1 MSLILKVTLQADSQI
16 VSFDDYNSIFP
27 PRYNTNVG
35 GEDKISVVVEKTLT
49 NWYNNKLKIYYTDP
63 SVIFESNDKTL
74 SGKLSF
80 LETNVQNDF
89 PLIVSEAKAILQGI
103 FSDGSTEKNNLPKKP
118 DYSLSIDDF
127 VSDKEYSIV
136 YSLNAP
142 QEENPQTPTEEQP
155 VTNEPDLTQEE
166 EFQNNLDETSNTNQ
180 EQGREERTSE
190 NINSTSNNNPQG
202 EQVSPGVKS
211 IFRNEIKAEKI
222 SFDTPA
228 NESEREEI
236 AESLGVLP
244 FLWYNSYQIDY
255 IDIQFLELS
264 ISNGL
269 PTLKTTFF
277 DTFGK
282 MKDEGFPLDD
292 TRVSLFLNPR
302 SQVLKPIHL
311 DFKIVNF
318 SVSGNSYTI
327 TGLINV
333 PNLYIKNYKSIS
345 KKTSFGAL
353 QEIAKDCRLG
363 FNSNID
369 DTNDMMTWIN
379 TGDRNLEFIE
389 NISEV
394 SYKSDETFLISYIDY
409 YYNLNYVDLEKELN
423 RDLRQELGIGN
434 VGLEEILKVDNKE
447 QVRSLVLTN
456 DASQKEGNNYFASY
470 RIINN
475 STLVSLREGY
485 YTTVKYYD
493 QIAKDFLIFDVDSI
507 TTKGNSKIILKGA
520 PQDDQFFK
528 DNSNLIYT
536 GKMDSDNTH
545 KNYNYSYVQN
555 IRNIVDLEK
564 IVLEI
569 TMTAPNYNLYRFQKT
584 LVLIS
589 NQTPTPSADMV
600 NNRLSG
606 EWMIIDIVF
615 KYDGKSFT
623 QIIKLVKRE
632 LDLSAKEYDN
642 ELQDQNKQEGGQDT
656 SNDNDNVNN
665 TQNQSESNP
674 EVPQENTNQTADDD
688 DFPLTRQMWQ
698 AIYKGR
704 GVSNKVI
711 QLYYEPV
718 KEILTQYDIKSKE
731 RISAFLSQV
740 NTETGFLLYV
750 SEIGSGNQ
758 YEGRDDLGNTQTGD
772 GSKFKGRGLIQ
783 LTGRANY
790 NNAGKFFR
798 KDFINDPTQVAAD
811 NTTHKRGA
819 ASTDQ
824 IKNSILTAV
833 KFWLNSPRG
842 NLNQYADKMSIKEEM
857 GTGRASITD
866 LPKSNK
872 EGKKYGTKN
881 NDNFATDNGGN
892 KNFINLTIISLSV
905 NGGYNG
911 YDERVKNWIR
921 IRNIIK

>member
-1 MSLILKVTLQADSQI
+1 MSLILKVTLEADSQI

-35 GEDKISVVVEKTLT
+35 GEDKISIVVEKTLT
-49 NWYNNKLKIYYTDP
+49 NWYNNKLRIYYTDP

-74 SGKLSF
+74 SGRLSF
-80 LETNVQNDF
+80 SESSTQNDF
-89 PLIVSEAKAILQGI
+89 SLIVSEAKAILQGI
-103 FSDGSTEKNNLPKKP
+103 FSDGSTEKSNLPKKP
-118 DYSLSIDDF
+118 DYSLSSDDF
-127 VSDKEYSIV
+127 TSDTEYSIV
-136 YSLNAP
+136 YLLNAP
-142 QEENPQTPTEEQP
+142 EEENPQTPTEEQTE
-155 VTNEPDLTQEE
+155 TNDPDLTQEE

-211 IFRNEIKAEKI
+211 IFGNEIKAEKI

-228 NESEREEI
+228 NESERQEI

-255 IDIQFLELS
+255 VDIQFLELS

-318 SVSGNSYTI
+318 SVSGSSYTI

-345 KKTSFGAL
+345 KKTSFAAL
-353 QEIAKDCRLG
+353 QEIAKDCQLG

-379 TGDRNLEFIE
+379 TGDRNMEFIE
-389 NISEV
+389 NITDV

-434 VGLEEILKVDNKE
+434 VGLEEILKIDNKE
-447 QVRSLVLTN
+447 QVRNLVLTN

-493 QIAKDFLIFDVDSI
+493 QINKDFLIFDVDSI

-520 PQDDQFFK
+520 PQDDKFFK

-564 IVLEI
+564 ISLEI
-569 TMTAPNYNLYRFQKT
+569 TMTAPNYNLYRFQKI
-584 LVLIS
+584 LVLMS

-606 EWMIIDIVF
+606 EWMIIDIAF
-615 KYDGKSFT
+615 KYDGQSFN

-632 LDLSAKEYDN
+632 LELSAKEYDN
-642 ELQDQNKQEGGQDT
+642 ELQSQPKQEEGQST

-665 TQNQSESNP
+665 TQNQSEANP
-674 EVPQENTNQTADDD
+674 EVAQQNTNQTADDE
-688 DFPLTRQMWQ
+688 DFPLTKQMWE
-698 AIYKGR
+698 AIYR
-704 GVSNKVI
+704 GKVNNKII
-711 QLYYEPV
+711 QLYYQPL
-718 KEILTQYDIKSKE
+718 KEVFIQYGITTKE
-731 RISAFLSQV
+731 RIAAFLSQV
-740 NTETGFLLYV
+740 NAETGYLKFV

-758 YEGRDDLGNTQTGD
+758 YEGRTDLGNTQTGD
-772 GSKFKGRGLIQ
+772 GSRFKGRGLIQ
-783 LTGRANY
+783 ITGRFNY
-790 NNAGKFFR
+790 KAAGNFLNKN
-798 KDFINDPTQVAAD
+798 FISNPDSVSAD
-811 NTTHKRGA
+811 NNTHLKGA
-819 ASTDQ
+819 GTNEQ
-824 IKNSILTAV
+824 IKNSILTAIR
-833 KFWLNSPRG
+833 FWLNSPRG
-842 NLNQYADKMSIKEEM
+842 DLNKYADKMSIKEDM

-892 KNFINLTIISLSV
+892 KNFVNLTIISLSV

-911 YDERVKNWIR
+911 YDERIRNWVR